1 MIGFKSWTLAIKLSI
16 LPLHY
21 VLRRISLGQ
30 TEGQNKLRIGSL
42 SNYDDDHNDN
52 LKKNN
57 RFNDQNNSSARA

>member
-52 LKKNN
+52 FKKNN
-57 RFNDQNNSSARA
+57 RFNDQNNSSAGA